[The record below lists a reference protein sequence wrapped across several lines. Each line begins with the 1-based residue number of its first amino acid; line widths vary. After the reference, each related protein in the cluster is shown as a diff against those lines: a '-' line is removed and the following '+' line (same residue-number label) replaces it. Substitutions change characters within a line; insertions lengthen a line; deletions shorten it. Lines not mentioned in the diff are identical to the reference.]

1 MDNTKM
7 GDAADIQEERNAIQ
21 GDLDRLESWAHVNF
35 MKFNKIRG
43 NVLDLGQ
50 GDPRHECRLGNEWT

>member
-35 MKFNKIRG
+35 MKFNRTKCK
-43 NVLDLGQ
+43 VLHLG
-50 GDPRHECRLGNEWT
+50 